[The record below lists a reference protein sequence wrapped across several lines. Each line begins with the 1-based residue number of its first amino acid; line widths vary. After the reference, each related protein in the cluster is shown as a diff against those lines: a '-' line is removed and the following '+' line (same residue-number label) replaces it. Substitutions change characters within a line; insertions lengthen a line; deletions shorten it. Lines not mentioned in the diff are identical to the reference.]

1 MPGKRA
7 ARPPRRQ
14 RGLKVLTAVVV
25 GVLLTVVVVWFAF
38 ARLGGKSNDTADHP
52 SSSATSAEQPSRSP
66 SPTATSK
73 ASAGSSA
80 TPPPALRTCATTV
93 RQADTVVAAASQG
106 VEDWN
111 IHVQSRTD
119 MLQGRMSVST
129 MDAMWKRTRLA
140 GPADQRR
147 FHAALDS
154 YHPTSACTELRNLP
168 KVDKSSASHCATR
181 YAAASEAVDAAK
193 AAMADWKSHL
203 DNMAAFAAGKMTPAE
218 AQTRWVEAWR
228 NAPPHIDD
236 YERARRALD
245 KAPACTLG

>member
-14 RGLKVLTAVVV
+14 RGLKVGTAVVL

-52 SSSATSAEQPSRSP
+52 SNSATSAEQASRSP

-80 TPPPALRTCATTV
+80 TSPAFRTCAATV
-93 RQADTVVAAASQG
+93 KRADMVVAAASQG
-106 VEDWN
+106 VKDWN

-119 MLQGRMSVST
+119 MLEGRMSVST

-140 GPADQRR
+140 GPADQKR
-147 FHAALDS
+147 FHAALES
-154 YHPTSACTELRNLP
+154 YQPTSACTKLGNLP
-168 KVDKSSASHCATR
+168 KVDKTSASHCATR

-203 DNMAAFAAGKMTPAE
+203 DNMAAFAAGKMTPTE

>member
-1 MPGKRA
+1 
-7 ARPPRRQ
+7 
-14 RGLKVLTAVVV
+14 
-25 GVLLTVVVVWFAF
+25 
-38 ARLGGKSNDTADHP
+38 
-52 SSSATSAEQPSRSP
+52 
-66 SPTATSK
+66 
-73 ASAGSSA
+73 
-80 TPPPALRTCATTV
+80 
-93 RQADTVVAAASQG
+93 
-106 VEDWN
+106 
-111 IHVQSRTD
+111 
-119 MLQGRMSVST
+119 MSVST

-181 YAAASEAVDAAK
+181 YAAASEAIDAAK